1 MNQRAE
7 PGSPGP
13 PRGTLRGGRAPHIH
27 VLPGVRA
34 RLPPIPLAC
43 RGFPGWRTWNQRLP
57 KGANVILKFFR
68 RKAQPDVQLEQGLEK
83 TRRGV
88 FSEITRLFDRA
99 AIDEALYEDLEML
112 LIQADVG
119 WDVSQQ
125 LVAELRARVQRDRI
139 QDPAAAREILREE
152 MISLLEAAQRNRT
165 VKILQRGVPFVIMVV
180 GVNGV
185 GKTTTIAKLA
195 KYHQAFGRSV
205 MLAAGDTFR
214 AAAIDQLAIW
224 GERLDVPVIAH
235 QQGGD
240 PGAVVFDAMQA
251 AHARNVDVL
260 IVDTAGRLH
269 TKHNLMAELTKL
281 RKIMQKTVPDAP
293 QETILVIDAT
303 TGQNGLVQAKEFSNA
318 VAISDIAIAK
328 LDGTAKG
335 GIAFSVAKELGTPIS
350 YVGTGEKAADLAEF
364 RPETYVD
371 SLFFGEG
378 EGF

>member
-1 MNQRAE
+1 M
-7 PGSPGP
+7 
-13 PRGTLRGGRAPHIH
+13 I
-27 VLPGVRA
+27 
-34 RLPPIPLAC
+34 
-43 RGFPGWRTWNQRLP
+43 F
-57 KGANVILKFFR
+57 KFFK
-68 RKAQPDVQLEQGLEK
+68 RKSAEPDVQIEQAMEK

-99 AIDEALYEDLEML
+99 AIDEDLYEELEML

-119 WDVSQQ
+119 WDVSQK
-125 LVAELRARVQRDRI
+125 LVAGLRERVEANRI
-139 QDPAAAREILREE
+139 QDHRQAREILREE
-152 MISLLEAAQRNRT
+152 MIQLLEASMRNRQ

-185 GKTTTIAKLA
+185 GKTTSIAKLA
-195 KYHQAFGRSV
+195 AWHKAFGRSV

-214 AAAIDQLAIW
+214 AAAIDQLKIW

-235 QQGGD
+235 EQGGD

-251 AHARNVDVL
+251 AHARNIDVL

-303 TGQNGLVQAKEFSNA
+303 TGQNGLVQAREFSGA
-318 VAISDIAIAK
+318 VAISDIMIAK

-335 GIAFSVAKELGTPIS
+335 GIAFAVAKEIGTPIA
-350 YVGTGEKAADLAEF
+350 YVGTGEKAVDMAEF